1 MRRMEF
7 SIEDNGD
14 MLTGGQIVTVK
25 EYLTTRLY
33 SYMIEHAIGMS
44 RPYGAGDRLKTDR
57 GRVVE
62 IKNTG
67 RFNIAVLE
75 FDEDESN
82 TPMQAYGI
90 SS

>member
-14 MLTGGQIVTVK
+14 MLTVGQEVTVK

-44 RPYGAGDRLKTDR
+44 KPYSAGERLKTDR

-62 IKNTG
+62 VKKTD

-75 FDEDESN
+75 FDE
-82 TPMQAYGI
+82 
-90 SS
+90 

>member
-7 SIEDNGD
+7 TIEDNGD
-14 MLTGGQIVTVK
+14 MLTVGQVVTVK

-44 RPYGAGDRLKTDR
+44 RPYGAGERLKTDR
-57 GRVVE
+57 GKVVE
-62 IKNTG
+62 VKKTD

-75 FDEDESN
+75 FDE
-82 TPMQAYGI
+82 
-90 SS
+90 

>member
-7 SIEDNGD
+7 SIEDNGH
-14 MLTGGQIVTVK
+14 MLSIGQMVTVK

-44 RPYGAGDRLKTDR
+44 KPYSAGERLKTDC
-57 GRVVE
+57 GKVVE
-62 IKNTG
+62 VKKTD

-75 FDEDESN
+75 FDE
-82 TPMQAYGI
+82 
-90 SS
+90 

>member
-14 MLTGGQIVTVK
+14 MLTVGQVVTVK

-44 RPYGAGDRLKTDR
+44 KPYGAGERLKTDR

-62 IKNTG
+62 VKKTD
-67 RFNIAVLE
+67 RSNIAVLE
-75 FDEDESN
+75 FDEEE
-82 TPMQAYGI
+82 
-90 SS
+90 

>member
-7 SIEDNGD
+7 TIEDNGD
-14 MLTGGQIVTVK
+14 MLTVGQVVTVK

-44 RPYGAGDRLKTDR
+44 RPYGAGERLKTDR
-57 GRVVE
+57 GKVVE
-62 IKNTG
+62 VKKAD

-75 FDEDESN
+75 FDE
-82 TPMQAYGI
+82 
-90 SS
+90 

>member
-7 SIEDNGD
+7 SIEDNGH
-14 MLTGGQIVTVK
+14 MLSIGQMVTVK

-44 RPYGAGDRLKTDR
+44 KPYSAGERLKTDW
-57 GRVVE
+57 GKVVE
-62 IKNTG
+62 IKKTD

-75 FDEDESN
+75 FDE
-82 TPMQAYGI
+82 
-90 SS
+90 